1 MEVWF
6 FGAAALITVIATC
19 VHVFLGGRQ
28 FVRPLL
34 ATDLPPDLKWMAYF
48 MWHVATVS
56 VGATGVVFG
65 LAATGHAGFGLFGGL
80 CRRDRFARHGGGGEV
95 RFGAGRFSDYLSQ
108 YIDCRAGPHRRV
120 SHMTGATAS

>member
-65 LAATGHAGFGLFGGL
+65 LAATGHAGFGLFGVGFAAAIGL
-80 CRRDRFARHGGGGEV
+80 LGMGVAVKSGLGP
-95 RFGAGRFSDYLSQ
+95 GAFPIIFLNTLIVALGL
-108 YIDCRAGPHRRV
+108 
-120 SHMTGATAS
+120 TGVFLT